1 MHRFV
6 SFLAV
11 YGAINGFR
19 IIRRFADAVTPDQ
32 PIYAL
37 WMLHSFFG
45 PIQGLGNALVYG
57 WTPRVRRLYAERF
70 PRWCARLAAKH
81 PNPSPNP
88 NPNPNPSPNPN
99 PDPNPNPITLTPAPT
114 LQP

>member
-57 WTPRVRRLYAERF
+57 CTPRVRRLYAERF
-70 PRWCARLAAKH
+70 PRWCARLAVKH
-81 PNPSPNP
+81 VPTEHAP
-88 NPNPNPSPNPN
+88 
-99 PDPNPNPITLTPAPT
+99 PT
-114 LQP
+114 LATSESVASTTNDGGAGGNESL

>member
-70 PRWCARLAAKH
+70 PRWCARLAVKH
-81 PNPSPNP
+81 
-88 NPNPNPSPNPN
+88 
-99 PDPNPNPITLTPAPT
+99 APT
-114 LQP
+114 EHAPPRLATTTNEEAAGVNEVL

>member
-11 YGAINGFR
+11 YGVIHGFR
-19 IIRRFADAVTPDQ
+19 IARRCADTLAPDE
-32 PIYAL
+32 PVYAL

-70 PRWCARLAAKH
+70 PRWCARLAVL
-81 PNPSPNP
+81 
-88 NPNPNPSPNPN
+88 
-99 PDPNPNPITLTPAPT
+99 TLTPTLTPT
-114 LQP
+114 LTLTLSLTLTLTL

>member
-11 YGAINGFR
+11 YGVIHGFR
-19 IIRRFADAVTPDQ
+19 IARRCADTLAPDE
-32 PIYAL
+32 PVYAL

-70 PRWCARLAAKH
+70 PRWCARLAVKH
-81 PNPSPNP
+81 
-88 NPNPNPSPNPN
+88 
-99 PDPNPNPITLTPAPT
+99 APT
-114 LQP
+114 EHAPPRLATTTDEEAAGVNEVL